1 MTELTARRECLARA
15 VAPTLYPYPTSGFV
29 LPSLGQRVTSPHVR
43 SPEDSPC
50 GLRRPSRRL
59 SWPLLWGTLSPFNGL
74 LIDHCQ
80 PARPGQMQKGPSGL
94 PLGRSRCPHPPAVPW
109 TGGEECGR
117 SLEDTARAAVHQ
129 RGNGATGAPASG
141 PSYAHRPG
149 VLTRGGRP
157 LGAEHLTADAAVGD
171 HAKRQGEAEAHGGGR
186 HVPAGDL
193 PSHSYRVDGTA
204 QLASCRGLG
213 AANTAQ
219 VACRGTTTA
228 ADSADAGPTR
238 QGRRPGFCFIKGPP
252 PPPAP
257 RPPAPRLEKG
267 AETRSVSPPLTSS
280 ARWAEVAQASPAVCP
295 SAHTSLTFPSPSAA
309 QP

>member
-149 VLTRGGRP
+149 VLTRGGGRSEQSTSLQMLWSGTMLSDRGRRRP
-157 LGAEHLTADAAVGD
+157 MGAGGTCQPGTFLLTATVLTEQHSWHPAAASERLTLPRS
-171 HAKRQGEAEAHGGGR
+171 HAEAPPRLRTARTRGR
-186 HVPAGDL
+186 LVK
-193 PSHSYRVDGTA
+193 
-204 QLASCRGLG
+204 
-213 AANTAQ
+213 
-219 VACRGTTTA
+219 
-228 ADSADAGPTR
+228 DAVLVSVLS
-238 QGRRPGFCFIKGPP
+238 K
-252 PPPAP
+252 AP
-257 RPPAPRLEKG
+257 RPHPR
-267 AETRSVSPPLTSS
+267 PDP
-280 ARWAEVAQASPAVCP
+280 
-295 SAHTSLTFPSPSAA
+295 
-309 QP
+309 QPHG